1 MVSKPLAD
9 KANLNYAH
17 QGHSGVDI
25 NVYAAGALSE
35 TFHGNFE
42 NTFICQTLTNFLGLN
57 LTQEVTKK

>member
-1 MVSKPLAD
+1 
-9 KANLNYAH
+9 LNYAH

-35 TFHGNFE
+35 SFHGNFE